1 MSQPDFVHLHA
12 HSTYSILD
20 AWGQPEQIVERVVEA
35 GLSAHTLTDHDS
47 TSAHWKFQK
56 EAGTAGIKPLF
67 GIEIRV
73 MDDLSQREWRDEEGR
88 RFYPYH
94 LGLIARTQEGYSNL
108 TQLTTLAWQQG
119 IGGRG
124 KYMPAVTWDDIR
136 EHQAGLIGTSGC
148 LSGKLS
154 RAILGQIEDH
164 PLDVMGQIKDCFEPG
179 MLFLEWQNLDMDA
192 VKVVASKLQKF
203 EEAVV
208 THDVHFT
215 TQDKR
220 EAQNIMAAL
229 MRWKKVV
236 GPDGQGPMHE
246 HCYLTSAKDV
256 VEIARANGVVTKRN
270 LNRAM
275 ENTTRVAEMCDVTL
289 PQIEM
294 VRFPYSG
301 DKRELFKNLINEG
314 WHKRSLDKLD
324 PKLKKVYLE
333 RVRYEYGI
341 IETKDYIDYFLMIA
355 DICQF
360 CIHEDIMK
368 GPARGSSAGSLIAWL
383 LEITEVDPVEHGLIF
398 ERFIDLNRAD
408 LPDIDLDFPAN
419 QRTRIHDYLKDKYG
433 NDKVAYVG
441 TFTSFKA
448 KNALDDVARVH
459 EIPYWVPNKIKPYIP
474 DRAHGDV
481 RSDMS
486 LVDAIEAFPEV
497 QEVIQQFPDMEKAT
511 LLEGQYKAM
520 GVHPAGVV
528 VSSTPVEEVAPVY
541 EIPGK
546 GRVIGLDGWDIESVG
561 LVKIDILGIDGMT
574 LIQNAKEAVRA
585 NHGVDIDFYNLP
597 LDDEKTMRG
606 FTEVD
611 VLGIFQFSGKAT
623 KNTLRQVKPTKFS
636 ELVDI
641 NTLSRPGA
649 MLAGTNDAYV
659 QAHSGRTWHG
669 YGSHKA
675 EQIHPILD
683 DITKDTYNLVLYQ
696 EQVLAIMR
704 RIGGL
709 SWAEAGEVRKFLS
722 KRMGMEIL
730 QKFRDQFVEGA
741 ARQGIDEEMATDI
754 WMQTSTFGAYGFNK
768 SHSLSYSMLAYWQMY
783 VKRRYPLEFY
793 YAALANENDSDKR
806 DLFIGEAKR
815 KGVKFLPVSPN
826 NSAKTFALEH
836 GGIRYGLTQ
845 VRGVG
850 DKMADLIMEARP
862 IANWEELAKIK
873 GVGPKTIELFKQAA
887 EAGDDLFGLVTQQAE
902 LEQIRLATQAM
913 SIHDLLEEAEEPDTN
928 AELMFAGH
936 VISRNYRQQEK
947 LATQMAGKTGTKT
960 DTVIL
965 YIRDELGESFPVVVP
980 GWLGKR
986 KTREIWEGDDKD
998 IYLIRGKL
1006 PEHGKFFLANGI
1018 ANTAMQE
1025 GRQDATQTTNRVTTQ
1040 LSFPV

>member
-1 MSQPDFVHLHA
+1 MTDFVHLHA

-35 GLSAHTLTDHDS
+35 GLTAHTLTDHDS
-47 TSAHWKFQK
+47 TSSHWKFQK
-56 EAGTAGIKPLF
+56 EALKADIKPIF

-73 MDDLSQREWRDEEGR
+73 MDDLSQREWKDEDGR

-94 LGLIARTQEGYSNL
+94 LGLIARNQDGYRNL
-108 TQLTTLAWQQG
+108 MQLTTLAWQQG

-136 EHQAGLIGTSGC
+136 EHQAGLVGTSGC

-154 RAILGQIEDH
+154 RAILDQIPDDPH
-164 PLDVMGQIKDCFEPG
+164 DVLRQMEDCFEPNA
-179 MLFLEWQNLDMDA
+179 LWLEWQNLDMDA
-192 VKVVASKLQKF
+192 VKIVADWVAPWPN
-203 EEAVV
+203 AVV

-215 TQDKR
+215 TPDKR

-229 MRWKKVV
+229 MRWKKVI

-246 HCYLTSAKDV
+246 HCYLTSAEDV
-256 VEIARANGVVTKRN
+256 VAIAKANGVVSQKDLR
-270 LNRAM
+270 RAM
-275 ENTTRVAEMCDVTL
+275 ANTVRVADRCNVTL
-289 PQIEM
+289 PKIEL
-294 VRFPYSG
+294 VRYPYDG
-301 DKRELFKNLINEG
+301 DKKQLFKDMVNEG
-314 WHKRSLDKLD
+314 WHKRGLDKLD
-324 PKLKKVYLE
+324 SKKKKVYLE
-333 RVRYEYGI
+333 RARYEYGI
-341 IETKDYIDYFLMIA
+341 VETKDYIDYFLMIA
-355 DICQF
+355 DICKF
-360 CIHEDIMK
+360 CIREGIMK
-368 GPARGSSAGSLIAWL
+368 GPARGSSAGSLLAWL
-383 LEITEVDPVEHGLIF
+383 LEITEVDPVEHGLLF

-408 LPDIDLDFPAN
+408 LPDVDLDFPADK
-419 QRTRIHDYLKDKYG
+419 RVRIHDYLKEKYG
-433 NDKVAYVG
+433 EDRVAYVG

-497 QEVIQQFPDMEKAT
+497 QEVMNQFPDMYKAT
-511 LLEGQYKAM
+511 VLEGQYKAM

-528 VSSTPVEEVAPVY
+528 VSSAPMEEVAPIY
-541 EIPGK
+541 EVPGK
-546 GRVIGLDGWDIESVG
+546 GRVIGLDGWDVESVG

-574 LIQNAKEAVRA
+574 LIQNAKDAVLA
-585 NHGVDIDFYNLP
+585 NHGVDIDFYNMP
-597 LDDEKTMRG
+597 LDDAKTMRG

-623 KNTLRQVKPTKFS
+623 KNTLRQIKPTKFA

-659 QAHSGRTWHG
+659 QAHSGRKWRG

-675 EQIHPILD
+675 AKIHPILD

-730 QKFRDQFVEGA
+730 QQFRDQFVEGA
-741 ARQGIDEEMATDI
+741 AKQGIDEEMATDI

-783 VKRRYPLEFY
+783 VKRYYPLEFY
-793 YAALANENDSDKR
+793 YAALANENEADKR

-815 KGVKFLPVSPN
+815 KGVEFLPVDVN
-826 NSAKTFALEH
+826 KSAKTFALEA

-845 VRGVG
+845 ISGVG
-850 DKMADLIMEARP
+850 DKTADLIMEARP
-862 IANWEELAKIK
+862 FTDWKALAAVKN
-873 GVGPKTIELFKQAA
+873 VGPKTIEVFKEARD
-887 EAGDDLFGLVTQQAE
+887 AGDDLFGLIDQEAE
-902 LEQIRLATQAM
+902 LNQVRIRTSAW
-913 SIHDLLEEAEEPDTN
+913 SITKLLEVAEDPDTQ
-928 AELMFAGH
+928 EEIMFAGH

-965 YIRDELGESFPVVVP
+965 YVRDEMGESFPVVVP

-986 KTREIWEGDDKD
+986 KTREIWEGKGKD

-1006 PEHGKFFLANGI
+1006 PDHGKFFLANGI

-1025 GRQDATQTTNRVTTQ
+1025 GNQNGQSTNQPTEQ
-1040 LSFPV
+1040 LSFPI

>member
-1 MSQPDFVHLHA
+1 MTDFVHLHA

-20 AWGQPEQIVERVVEA
+20 AWGQPEQIVKRVVEA
-35 GLSAHTLTDHDS
+35 GLTAHALTDHDS
-47 TSAHWKFQK
+47 TSGHWKFQK
-56 EAGTAGIKPLF
+56 EALKADIKPIF

-94 LGLIARTQEGYSNL
+94 LGLIARNQDGYRNL
-108 TQLTTLAWQQG
+108 MQLTTLAWQQG

-136 EHQAGLIGTSGC
+136 AHQEGLIGTSGC

-154 RAILGQIEDH
+154 RAILDQIPDH
-164 PLDVMGQIKDCFEPG
+164 PDDVLHEMENCFEPG
-179 MLFLEWQNLDMDA
+179 SLLLEWQNLDMDA
-192 VKVVASKLQKF
+192 VKIVADWIAPF
-203 EEAVV
+203 ENAIV
-208 THDVHFT
+208 THDVHFPT
-215 TQDKR
+215 PDKR

-229 MRWKKVV
+229 MRWKKVI

-246 HCYLTSAKDV
+246 HCYLTSAEDV
-256 VEIARANGVVTKRN
+256 VAIAKANGVVSKKDLR
-270 LNRAM
+270 RAM
-275 ENTTRVAEMCDVTL
+275 ANTVEAAARCNVTL
-289 PQIEM
+289 PQIEL
-294 VRFPYSG
+294 VRYPYDG
-301 DKRELFKNLINEG
+301 DKQQLFKDMVNEG
-314 WHKRSLDKLD
+314 WHKRGLDKLG
-324 PKLKKVYLE
+324 PEKKKVYLK
-333 RVRYEYGI
+333 RARYEYGI
-341 IETKDYIDYFLMIA
+341 VEAKDYIDYFLMIA
-355 DICQF
+355 DICKF
-360 CIHEDIMK
+360 CIREDIMK
-368 GPARGSSAGSLIAWL
+368 GPARGSSAGSLLAWL
-383 LEITEVDPVEHGLIF
+383 LEITEVDPVEHGLLF

-408 LPDIDLDFPAN
+408 LPDVDLDFPADK
-419 QRTRIHDYLKDKYG
+419 RIRIHDYLKEKYG
-433 NDKVAYVG
+433 EDRVAYVG

-497 QEVIQQFPDMEKAT
+497 QEVMDQFPDMYKAT
-511 LLEGQYKAM
+511 VLEGQYKAM

-528 VSSTPVEEVAPVY
+528 VSSAPMEEVAPIY

-546 GRVIGLDGWDIESVG
+546 GRVIGLDGWDVESVG

-574 LIQNAKEAVRA
+574 LIQNAKEAVKA
-585 NHGVDIDFYNLP
+585 NHGVDIDFYNMP

-623 KNTLRQVKPTKFS
+623 KNTLRQIKPTKFA

-659 QAHSGRTWHG
+659 QAHSGRKWKG

-730 QKFRDQFVEGA
+730 QQFRDQFVEGA
-741 ARQGIDEEMATDI
+741 AKQGIDEEMATEI

-783 VKRRYPLEFY
+783 VKRYYPLEFY
-793 YAALANENDSDKR
+793 YAALATEHEADKR

-815 KGVKFLPVSPN
+815 KGVEFLPVNPN
-826 NSAKTFALEH
+826 KSAKTFALEA

-845 VRGVG
+845 VRGIG
-850 DKMADLIMEARP
+850 DKTADLLMEARP
-862 IANWEELAKIK
+862 FKNWEALGSVK
-873 GVGPKTIELFKQAA
+873 GIGQKTIEVFKQAA
-887 EAGDDLFGLVTQQAE
+887 KAGDDLFGLR
-902 LEQIRLATQAM
+902 EQEAGLSRIRNGTNAM
-913 SIHDLLEEAEEPDTN
+913 SISELLEEAEDPDVQ

-965 YIRDELGESFPVVVP
+965 YVRDEKGESFPVVVP

-986 KTREIWEGDDKD
+986 KTREIWEGKDKD

-1018 ANTAMQE
+1018 ANTNMQE
-1025 GRQDATQTTNRVTTQ
+1025 GQENAATQTTSESTIQ
-1040 LSFPV
+1040 LQLPI